1 MSKMWNENTIH
12 AFRALINVVV
22 YFYRLFLLWKKTKK
36 EIVTN
41 LINADFTFVNKVFIL
56 KQFSKVVT

>member
-22 YFYRLFLLWKKTKK
+22 YFIVYFFMEEDKKR
-36 EIVTN
+36 
-41 LINADFTFVNKVFIL
+41 DSNKL
-56 KQFSKVVT
+56 NQR

>member
-1 MSKMWNENTIH
+1 MAED
-12 AFRALINVVV
+12 
-22 YFYRLFLLWKKTKK
+22 KK

-56 KQFSKVVT
+56 KQFSKVITQQINADNISIEEKCLPKPMT

>member
-1 MSKMWNENTIH
+1 MAED
-12 AFRALINVVV
+12 
-22 YFYRLFLLWKKTKK
+22 KK

-56 KQFSKVVT
+56 KQFSKVITQQINADKISIEEKCLPKPMT